1 MKLEELIK
9 YSMTLVHY
17 SLVTIDGLFCLSDKS
32 KTFSALSKM
41 NADAGEKIEM
51 VSSKFMMGM
60 VNKNGDV
67 FSTDTHIPAYLKIG

>member
-9 YSMTLVHY
+9 YPMILVSY
-17 SLVTIDGLFCLSDKS
+17 SLVTIDGYFYLSDKS
-32 KTFSALSKM
+32 KTFSALNKM

-51 VSSKFMMGM
+51 VFSKFMMGM

-67 FSTDTHIPAYLKIG
+67 FSTDTHIPASLKIG